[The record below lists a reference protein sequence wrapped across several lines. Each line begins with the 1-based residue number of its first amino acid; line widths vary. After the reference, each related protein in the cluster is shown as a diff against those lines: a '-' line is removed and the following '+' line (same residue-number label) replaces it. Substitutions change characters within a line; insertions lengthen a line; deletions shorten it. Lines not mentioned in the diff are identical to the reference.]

1 MDGGPCFHMPTRA
14 LSGRLPRALIA
25 AISYRLG
32 RILDVLLAV
41 LATREIPTAVSV
53 GVRRTESQLILR
65 RVDRHAGGRSL
76 AAIDYER

>member
-1 MDGGPCFHMPTRA
+1 
-14 LSGRLPRALIA
+14 
-25 AISYRLG
+25 
-32 RILDVLLAV
+32 LDVLLAV